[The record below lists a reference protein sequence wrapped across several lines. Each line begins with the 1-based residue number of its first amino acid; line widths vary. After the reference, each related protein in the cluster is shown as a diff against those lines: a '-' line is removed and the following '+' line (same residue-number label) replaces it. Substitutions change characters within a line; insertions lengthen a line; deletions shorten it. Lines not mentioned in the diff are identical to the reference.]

1 MVPAQERSGQ
11 GDHANRFIGWKMEP
25 VKVPNETGEG
35 IRCIRCSPDCSNQG
49 YKKVLRKTSV
59 PVTGFMEVL
68 GGTRTGLPSGYVICY
83 I

>member
-1 MVPAQERSGQ
+1 
-11 GDHANRFIGWKMEP
+11 MEP

-35 IRCIRCSPDCSNQG
+35 IRCIRCSPDCSNQE

-68 GGTRTGLPSGYVICY
+68 G
-83 I
+83 